1 MSKNTSTERI
11 SLALRTSAP
20 DDNGAD
26 VARGARTWWRDAMAD
41 FLSKPMAVTGAIILL
56 ALTLAA
62 IFAPMLAPYD
72 PIHQFRQ
79 DGLTELGQPLPPN
92 AQFWLGTDGVGRD
105 LFSRLLHGA
114 RVSLGIGLSASAI
127 AVTLALFIGGF
138 AGFAGGNT
146 DFWIMRFVDLV
157 MSMPTFFVMLLLVV
171 MLEPGAWVVITVI
184 SAFAWTYP
192 ARIFRSQILTVKER
206 DFVLAAR
213 AIGVPGHRIF
223 IRHLLPHVLPLVIV
237 YLALGIPNT
246 IFAEASLSF
255 LGLGVPPPTPSWGGM
270 IQNGMAYY
278 RAAPW
283 VAVFPGLAIM
293 LTVVSFNL
301 AGTGLRE
308 AMDPTRKGR

>member
-1 MSKNTSTERI
+1 MSERTSTQNI
-11 SLALRTSAP
+11 SAALRGPNFEEEGPDSAR
-20 DDNGAD
+20 AS
-26 VARGARTWWRDAMAD
+26 RTWWRDALAH
-41 FLSKPMAVTGAIILL
+41 FLSQPMAVTGAIILIG
-56 ALTLAA
+56 LTLAA
-62 IFAPMLAPYD
+62 ILAPAIAPYD
-72 PIHQFRQ
+72 PIRQFRQ
-79 DGLTELGQPLPPN
+79 EGLSELGQPLPPN

-105 LFSRLLHGA
+105 LLSRLLHGA

-127 AVTLALFIGGF
+127 AVTLALFIGGL

-171 MLEPGAWVVITVI
+171 MLEPGAWVVIVVI

-223 IRHLLPHVLPLVIV
+223 VRHLLPHVLPLVIV

-270 IQNGMAYY
+270 IQSGMAYY

-308 AMDPTRKGR
+308 AMDPTRKGQ